1 MPSYILNDQMQL
13 VALMISIEY
22 QLAKKL
28 FFALVMGIGLA
39 SVVIAFEKR
48 AYADEITAG
57 MSCTNA
63 GYMTIDPIYMGRTI
77 SGYEQWA
84 CASRSGINMKGPPF
98 PVVICGYIG
107 YCKIMGWTY

>member
-1 MPSYILNDQMQL
+1 MEILGAAMEAMSSKEKWFNGLNAGKIAIFTAKEENMSYFSRIK
-13 VALMISIEY
+13 SKEH
-22 QLAKKL
+22 
-28 FFALVMGIGLA
+28 
-39 SVVIAFEKR
+39 
-48 AYADEITAG
+48 ADEITAG